1 MTDLPVVAYK
11 GFNSDLTCRGFQYT
25 EGETY
30 EQQRPAELCS
40 TGFHACLEPL
50 DVLAYYHHADGAVY
64 HQVELGGDAK
74 RSEGG
79 GDSKVASKK
88 IKIGAKIDIFGMVKV
103 HFRAVWDRVNTA
115 KAEAED
121 RARKALQAGAEGA
134 TSGDRSTAA
143 TSGYQS
149 TAATSGDQSTAATS
163 GDESTAATSG
173 YRSTAATSGYRST
186 AATSG
191 DRSTAATSGYQSTA
205 ATSGYRSTAATSGDE
220 STAATSGYRS
230 TAATSGYRSTAAT
243 SGDESTAATSGD
255 QSTAATSGYQS
266 TVKVTGAESIAV
278 AGGYGCRASGADG
291 CWLVLAERDD
301 EGHILGVKSVRVG
314 GKSGGL
320 RIKPGAL
327 YTLIDGKVTE
337 VKP

>member
-30 EQQRPAELCS
+30 EQQRAAELCS

-134 TSGDRSTAA
+134 TSGD
-143 TSGYQS
+143 
-149 TAATSGDQSTAATS
+149 
-163 GDESTAATSG
+163 E
-173 YRSTAATSGYRST
+173 
-186 AATSG
+186 
-191 DRSTAATSGYQSTA
+191 
-205 ATSGYRSTAATSGDE
+205 
-220 STAATSGYRS
+220 
-230 TAATSGYRSTAAT
+230 STAAT

-320 RIKPGAL
+320 RIKPGVL
-327 YTLIDGKVTE
+327 YTLIDGNVTE

>member
-25 EGETY
+25 EGENY

-134 TSGDRSTAA
+134 TSGYR
-143 TSGYQS
+143 S

-163 GDESTAATSG
+163 GH
-173 YRSTAATSGYRST
+173 RSTAATSGYEST

-191 DRSTAATSGYQSTA
+191 DRSTAATSGD
-205 ATSGYRSTAATSGDE
+205 R
-220 STAATSGYRS
+220 
-230 TAATSGYRSTAAT
+230 
-243 SGDESTAATSGD
+243 
-255 QSTAATSGYQS
+255 STAATSGYQS

>member
-134 TSGDRSTAA
+134 TSGD
-143 TSGYQS
+143 Q
-149 TAATSGDQSTAATS
+149 
-163 GDESTAATSG
+163 
-173 YRSTAATSGYRST
+173 
-186 AATSG
+186 
-191 DRSTAATSGYQSTA
+191 
-205 ATSGYRSTAATSGDE
+205 
-220 STAATSGYRS
+220 
-230 TAATSGYRSTAAT
+230 STAAT

-291 CWLVLAERDD
+291 CWLVLAERDN

-337 VKP
+337 VES

>member
-79 GDSKVASKK
+79 DDSKVASKK

-134 TSGDRSTAA
+134 TSG
-143 TSGYQS
+143 
-149 TAATSGDQSTAATS
+149 
-163 GDESTAATSG
+163 
-173 YRSTAATSGYRST
+173 
-186 AATSG
+186 
-191 DRSTAATSGYQSTA
+191 
-205 ATSGYRSTAATSGDE
+205 YRSTAATSGDE

-243 SGDESTAATSGD
+243 SGYRSTAATSGYRSTAATSGD
-255 QSTAATSGYQS
+255 QSTAATSGDRSTAATSGDRS

-320 RIKPGAL
+320 WIKPGAL

-337 VKP
+337 VEP

>member
-11 GFNSDLTCRGFQYT
+11 GFNSDLTCLGFQYA

-30 EQQRPAELCS
+30 EQQRAAELCS

-121 RARKALQAGAEGA
+121 RARKALQADAEG
-134 TSGDRSTAA
+134 
-143 TSGYQS
+143 
-149 TAATSGDQSTAATS
+149 ATS

-173 YRSTAATSGYRST
+173 DGSTAATSGYRST

-191 DRSTAATSGYQSTA
+191 DR
-205 ATSGYRSTAATSGDE
+205 
-220 STAATSGYRS
+220 
-230 TAATSGYRSTAAT
+230 
-243 SGDESTAATSGD
+243 
-255 QSTAATSGYQS
+255 S

-337 VKP
+337 VEP